1 MVFRKMFL
9 LSLTLSVS
17 ARAEP
22 AFVASVLTA
31 VVSSS
36 RSFLTASRTD
46 ADWKGMRMGNQ
57 VKALVAT

>member
-1 MVFRKMFL
+1 MFL